1 MTGVVM
7 IFEITRNYS
16 VIVPLMISN
25 LVSFFVASGFQ
36 KEPIYEVL
44 AHQDGIHLPT
54 TQLRASEGNLRV
66 IQAMQ
71 PAPQTLQAG
80 QTVAEA
86 LRTIESGDFSTGV
99 STGLSETLPAWQVG
113 DKRGVIGV
121 LAPRRLRQPLST
133 GRAKGIS
140 RTCSARYPRISAPVY
155 RSLVAHGAR

>member
-54 TQLRASEGNLRV
+54 ARLRASEGNLPV

-99 STGLSETLPAWQVG
+99 STGLSEALPAWPSV
-113 DKRGVIGV
+113 K
-121 LAPRRLRQPLST
+121 
-133 GRAKGIS
+133 
-140 RTCSARYPRISAPVY
+140 SAV
-155 RSLVAHGAR
+155 

>member
-54 TQLRASEGNLRV
+54 TQLRA
-66 IQAMQ
+66 
-71 PAPQTLQAG
+71 P
-80 QTVAEA
+80 
-86 LRTIESGDFSTGV
+86 
-99 STGLSETLPAWQVG
+99 
-113 DKRGVIGV
+113 
-121 LAPRRLRQPLST
+121 
-133 GRAKGIS
+133 KG
-140 RTCSARYPRISAPVY
+140 TC
-155 RSLVAHGAR
+155 G